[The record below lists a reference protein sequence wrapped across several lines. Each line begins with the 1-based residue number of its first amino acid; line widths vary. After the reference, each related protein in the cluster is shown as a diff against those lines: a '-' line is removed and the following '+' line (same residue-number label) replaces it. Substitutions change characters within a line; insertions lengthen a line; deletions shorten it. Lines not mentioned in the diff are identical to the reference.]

1 MTRSI
6 ALSLAALIALPALA
20 QEPAKPA
27 AAPPKEEAAKP
38 ATAPAPKEEAA
49 PAAAAAAADRPDWKA
64 HVDAAMAFLK
74 AWGKGNWEDAK
85 AVAGDKVA
93 VKVGDKTY
101 SIDVAGGKS
110 DAKLILPFRGLSSIR
125 EDGKMKGVAV
135 NEMTVDAGGA
145 KKTGKGKVM
154 TDETGGAVKVTSI
167 EVE

>member
-6 ALSLAALIALPALA
+6 ALSLAALVLGLPAMA

-27 AAPPKEEAAKP
+27 APPAKEEAP
-38 ATAPAPKEEAA
+38 
-49 PAAAAAAADRPDWKA
+49 PAAAAAAAAPNADWKA
-64 HVDAAMAFLK
+64 HVEAASAFLK
-74 AWGKGNWEDAK
+74 AWGKGKWEDAK
-85 AVAGDKVA
+85 AVADDKVD
-93 VKVGDKTY
+93 VKVGDKAY

-110 DAKLILPFRGLSSIR
+110 DAKLVLPFRGLSAIR
-125 EDGKMKGVAV
+125 DGGKMKGVAV

-154 TDETGGAVKVTSI
+154 TDDSGGAVKVTSV

>member
-6 ALSLAALIALPALA
+6 ALSLAALVALPLFA
-20 QEPAKPA
+20 Q
-27 AAPPKEEAAKP
+27 EAAKP
-38 ATAPAPKEEAA
+38 APTPPPKEEAA
-49 PAAAAAAADRPDWKA
+49 PAAAPADRPDWKA
-64 HVDAAMAFLK
+64 HVDAVTAFLK
-74 AWGKGNWEDAK
+74 AWGKGKWEDAK
-85 AVAGDKVA
+85 AVAGDKVD

-110 DAKLILPFRGLSSIR
+110 DANLVLPFRGLSAIR
-125 EDGKMKGVAV
+125 DAGKMKGVSV

-167 EVE
+167 ELE

>member
-6 ALSLAALIALPALA
+6 ALSLAALIALPAFA

-38 ATAPAPKEEAA
+38 ATAPPAPKEEAA
-49 PAAAAAAADRPDWKA
+49 PAAAPAAADRPDWKA

-85 AVAGDKVA
+85 AVAGDKVD
-93 VKVGDKTY
+93 VKVADKTY

-110 DAKLILPFRGLSSIR
+110 DAKLVLPFRGLSSIR
-125 EDGKMKGVAV
+125 DDAGKMKGVAV

-154 TDETGGAVKVTSI
+154 TDETGGAVKVT
-167 EVE
+167 

>member
-6 ALSLAALIALPALA
+6 ALSLAALVAVPAFA

-27 AAPPKEEAAKP
+27 ATPPKD
-38 ATAPAPKEEAA
+38 EAA
-49 PAAAAAAADRPDWKA
+49 PAAAAPNADWKA
-64 HVDAAMAFLK
+64 HVEAVSTFLK
-74 AWGKGNWEDAK
+74 AWGKGKWEDAK
-85 AVAGDKVA
+85 AVAGDKVD

-110 DAKLILPFRGLSSIR
+110 DAKLVLPFRGLSAIR
-125 EDGKMKGVAV
+125 DAGKMKGVGV

-154 TDETGGAVKVTSI
+154 TDDAGGAVKVTSI